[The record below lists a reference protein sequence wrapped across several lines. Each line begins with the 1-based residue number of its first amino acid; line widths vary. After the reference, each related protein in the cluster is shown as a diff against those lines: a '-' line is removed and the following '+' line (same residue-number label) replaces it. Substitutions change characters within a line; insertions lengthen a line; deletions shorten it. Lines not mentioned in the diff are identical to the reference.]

1 MIPISLCIITKNEA
15 QKLQKCL
22 SCVKDYVSEIIVVDT
37 GSTDNSI
44 EVAKEFTNRVYTFE
58 WIKDFAAARNFSISK
73 ASHDWILVLDT
84 DEYVEQFDLETT
96 YKLMEEHPQSVGRLL
111 RFSEDVNG
119 VVTVDRVERLFNKNY
134 YHYERPIHEQVLPID
149 PQKTAYDEFS
159 IPLNCQHDGYNG
171 SPEDV
176 AGKALRNLD
185 ILLSSAKEYPDSYTF
200 FQIAQAYYLL
210 RDDENARIYYE
221 KGLNF
226 DLNPASEF
234 VQIMVVNYCYTLFHL
249 NEKEK
254 ALEFATQLEPYFQNY
269 GDFQFLLGYLHT
281 SLEHIMKAVLYF
293 IKATQC
299 THFHID
305 GVTTYR
311 PYHYLGTIYEAM
323 GNRELA
329 ESFFQKRDACPN
341 VDPDHLVI

>member
-15 QKLQKCL
+15 QKLRKCL
-22 SCVKDYVSEIIVVDT
+22 SCIKDYVPEIVVVDT
-37 GSTDNSI
+37 GSSDDSI
-44 EVAKEFTNRVYTFE
+44 AVAKEFTDCVYTFE

-96 YKLMEEHPQSVGRLL
+96 YKLMEENPQSVGRLL
-111 RFSEDVNG
+111 RFSDG
-119 VVTVDRVERLFNKNY
+119 ISGTVTVDRVERLFNKTY

-149 PQKTAYDEFS
+149 PQKTAYAEFN
-159 IPLNCQHDGYNG
+159 IPLKCQHDGYVG

-185 ILLSSAKEYPDSYTF
+185 ILLESVKDYPDSYTY
-200 FQIAQAYYLL
+200 FQIAQSYYLL
-210 RDDENARIYYE
+210 HDDENAKIYYE
-221 KGLNF
+221 KGLDF
-226 DLNPASEF
+226 DLNPESEF

-254 ALEFATQLEPYFQNY
+254 ALTFATDLEPYFQNY

-281 SLEHIMKAVLYF
+281 SQQHIMKAILSF

-299 THFHID
+299 SHFHTD
-305 GVTTYR
+305 GVTTFR
-311 PYHYLGTIYEAM
+311 AYHYLGTIYEAI
-323 GNRELA
+323 GNQELA
-329 ESFFQKRDACPN
+329 NSFFQKRDNCPN
-341 VDPDHLVI
+341 VDQNHLLI